1 MFFRKSRPPKQSHWK
16 KVRRL
21 SAYFTI
27 LGATLAG
34 FRYHTLSN
42 MPEIPDYAKDNAFFM
57 EQIESLRG
65 ANYNTFYLL
74 SAFALFNLLLFLTSV
89 WMLRKEQS

>member
-1 MFFRKSRPPKQSHWK
+1 
-16 KVRRL
+16 
-21 SAYFTI
+21 
-27 LGATLAG
+27 
-34 FRYHTLSN
+34 